1 MYVRCPQCA
10 RPAKIIDRFTLGGT
24 DGPLEHVKLSCRSG
38 LHWFTPLAED
48 VEVMQVAPSAERLD
62 ALPARRAAA

>member
-24 DGPLEHVKLSCRSG
+24 DGPLEHVKLSCSG
-38 LHWFTPLAED
+38 DHWFTPLAED
-48 VEVMQVAPSAERLD
+48 VEAMQVAHSAEQLE
-62 ALPARRAAA
+62 AWPARSAAA